1 MIKEDVMSL
10 VFFFFEE
17 FHMTGTFER
26 ILNASFIVFI
36 FKKPRDFSLKSSNPW
51 PWWGSLYR
59 ILAKVV
65 VNKLRQE
72 VGILVLQNA
81 FVEERQVLNFY

>member
-1 MIKEDVMSL
+1 MTL
-10 VFFFFEE
+10 V
-17 FHMTGTFER
+17 
-26 ILNASFIVFI
+26 
-36 FKKPRDFSLKSSNPW
+36 
-51 PWWGSLYR
+51 GSLYR